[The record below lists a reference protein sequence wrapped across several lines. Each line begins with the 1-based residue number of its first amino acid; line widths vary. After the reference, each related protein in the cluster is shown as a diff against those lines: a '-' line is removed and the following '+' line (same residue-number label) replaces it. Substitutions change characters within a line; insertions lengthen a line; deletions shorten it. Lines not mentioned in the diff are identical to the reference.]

1 MSRLMFDNR
10 EGSCDVCGDH
20 MFFGSFEDND
30 TRDVCYDCQRE
41 EEEDEQPSGY
51 SLFFHTHTSHS
62 HTEREQREES
72 TVYPTSMVWYL
83 TTIGYTF
90 YR

>member
-41 EEEDEQPSGY
+41 EEEDE
-51 SLFFHTHTSHS
+51 
-62 HTEREQREES
+62 
-72 TVYPTSMVWYL
+72 
-83 TTIGYTF
+83 
-90 YR
+90 